1 MEKFEENEL
10 KEIARKT
17 WEAVSEILP
26 KGNEIKI
33 GNEFYVKKKASTEME
48 EFLLE
53 IEAFKKKMQ
62 ELEFT
67 YKEVAELTKEFIKAR
82 VVELPKYCSFKV
94 YSCNK
99 DKSKFL
105 NASNAH
111 IT

>member
-1 MEKFEENEL
+1 MEKIEENEL

-33 GNEFYVKKKASTEME
+33 GNELYVKKKASTEME

-82 VVELPKYCSFKV
+82 APELPKYCNLKV
-94 YSCNK
+94 
-99 DKSKFL
+99 
-105 NASNAH
+105 
-111 IT
+111 